1 MLVRPCLLSH
11 PACRSWIRVK
21 VTKTQKAHFFGQPWV
36 AKEGMEEKAQKES
49 KSTRAQRAACAP
61 ARHWHTVD
69 ILRPYHSEDG
79 SVFVK
84 RAGASRDGDLLS
96 PEGLAQRVNATNS
109 ELINRPA
116 KGVTMLAGPYSTVS
130 RRSGSPQTPG
140 KKRPEPSG
148 SARESAAG
156 RKAPSRGAA
165 YSDKCRTDPG
175 SGALGSLSDPDSV
188 DTWRRTTILGA
199 HLYVTGQQ
207 VLQVPGT
214 RLFLS
219 KWIQIHHEKYCSS
232 GRTLNYP
239 RPKDWKLLA
248 FRLSS
253 L

>member
-1 MLVRPCLLSH
+1 MGGTGRYGGKGSKGKQVNTSTKGGVRP
-11 PACRSWIRVK
+11 
-21 VTKTQKAHFFGQPWV
+21 G
-36 AKEGMEEKAQKES
+36 
-49 KSTRAQRAACAP
+49 AALALP
-61 ARHWHTVD
+61 NHYTVD

-109 ELINRPA
+109 ELLNRPG
-116 KGVTMLAGPYSTVS
+116 KGVTMLAGTLFHGLSAI
-130 RRSGSPQTPG
+130 QFAADHPG
-140 KKRPEPSG
+140 KNGLNQVEVPEEVLLAAKRLQEAQHTVT
-148 SARESAAG
+148 SAEQIQAAVL
-156 RKAPSRGAA
+156 SVLE
-165 YSDKCRTDPG
+165 Y
-175 SGALGSLSDPDSV
+175 LSDPDSV

-219 KWIQIHHEKYCSS
+219 KWIQMHHEKYCSS
-232 GRTLNYP
+232 GRTISDP
-239 RPKDWKLLA
+239 RPKDWKLLT

-253 L
+253 LSL